1 MNFDIRKFMTSEVGR
16 KLFSILLG
24 LGLSSIFRMSCKGK
38 NCVIY
43 SSPEFNKEILDK
55 VYSYEGKC
63 YKYTP
68 ENVKCDPSKKI
79 VTQQYDIS

>member
-1 MNFDIRKFMTSEVGR
+1 MTSEVGK

-24 LGLSSIFRMSCKGK
+24 LGLSTTFRMACKGK
-38 NCVIY
+38 NCVVY

-63 YKYTP
+63 YKYAP
-68 ENVKCDPSKKI
+68 EHVKCDPSKKI
-79 VTQQYDIS
+79 LTHRDTSL